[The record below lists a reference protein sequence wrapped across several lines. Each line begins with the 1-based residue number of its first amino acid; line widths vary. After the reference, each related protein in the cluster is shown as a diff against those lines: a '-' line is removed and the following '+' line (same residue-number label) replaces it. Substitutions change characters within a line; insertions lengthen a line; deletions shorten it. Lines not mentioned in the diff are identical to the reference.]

1 MIPILHQLLT
11 FLNKVL
17 CDSLH
22 ALSCHEKKN
31 PENHGTSFQVTS
43 LFPIIHSS
51 QVLLFTPKRVKRTM
65 PSTLH
70 EKALE
75 YGTSSHFFLPV
86 KLWCLCENEHRFKLT
101 GWFYTN
107 YHNIDYRRS
116 QWWQAV
122 GMATKFKCL
131 CKFIK
136 GLWIRSWEI
145 QTGEDLKQR
154 GRGRQGDRDFFQGL
168 MLSHPLDDTQ
178 ILQNHAY

>member
-1 MIPILHQLLT
+1 MIPILHYLLT

-43 LFPIIHSS
+43 LSPIIHSS
-51 QVLLFTPKRVKRTM
+51 QVLLFTPKKGKKNHAFHTAWKGLRIWNK
-65 PSTLH
+65 L
-70 EKALE
+70 AF
-75 YGTSSHFFLPV
+75 FFLPV

-107 YHNIDYRRS
+107 YHNIDYGRS

-145 QTGEDLKQR
+145 QTREDLKQG
-154 GRGRQGDRDFFQGL
+154 GRGRQGDRDFLQGL
-168 MLSHPLDDTQ
+168 MLSHPLDDT
-178 ILQNHAY
+178 

>member
-1 MIPILHQLLT
+1 MHSPVMKKKTQKIMGILFRYLA
-11 FLNKVL
+11 
-17 CDSLH
+17 S
-22 ALSCHEKKN
+22 
-31 PENHGTSFQVTS
+31 PR
-43 LFPIIHSS
+43 SS
-51 QVLLFTPKRVKRTM
+51 TAVRFCYLPQKRVKRTM

-101 GWFYTN
+101 GWFYTY
-107 YHNIDYRRS
+107 YHNIDYGRS

-145 QTGEDLKQR
+145 QTREDLKQR
-154 GRGRQGDRDFFQGL
+154 GRGRQGDRDFLQGL
-168 MLSHPLDDTQ
+168 MLSHPLDDT
-178 ILQNHAY
+178 

>member
-1 MIPILHQLLT
+1 
-11 FLNKVL
+11 
-17 CDSLH
+17 
-22 ALSCHEKKN
+22 
-31 PENHGTSFQVTS
+31 
-43 LFPIIHSS
+43 
-51 QVLLFTPKRVKRTM
+51 M

-107 YHNIDYRRS
+107 YHNIDYGRS

-154 GRGRQGDRDFFQGL
+154 GRGRQGPFPSGLNAFTSLRWHADLAEPCILTHRSSLQHSNPKSPDLHHYDRIRIFL
-168 MLSHPLDDTQ
+168 VLVCP
-178 ILQNHAY
+178 N